1 MSKQEEVQELPLTE
15 ENLAKNNLTIETEF
29 ENEIVGV
36 EMEIQSSSTAEV
48 VEDVKTLAHL
58 LSLLLSD
65 KKDLERLGFTIPSQ
79 VKTVMQKL
87 MEHDSYFDSV
97 EKLMKEIVHDNKI
110 DAKDVPKIMILLAD
124 LHTLLKTKKIEFN
137 EALCGDVIK
146 FLFELALKEKLIPV
160 GEEDL
165 ELLRCLFDI
174 VDTSV
179 KLLQTDKV
187 GKERKGIV
195 HYISKYMSSCFNK

>member
-1 MSKQEEVQELPLTE
+1 MSKQEEVQLPLTE

-36 EMEIQSSSTAEV
+36 EMEIQTSSTVEV

-65 KKDLERLGFTIPSQ
+65 KKGLERLGFTIPSE
-79 VKTVMQKL
+79 VKTVIQKL

-110 DAKDVPKIMILLAD
+110 DAKDVPKIMILLVD
-124 LHTLLKTKKIEFN
+124 LHTLLKTNKIEFN

-195 HYISKYMSSCFNK
+195 HYIGKYMSSCFNK